1 MKKMT
6 TTMMTTDNPWL
17 YQGKEWQLPEEFNPD
32 VVYGFV
38 YLITN
43 KMDQKKYVG
52 KKFFWSQKT
61 LPITKKRKRR
71 KRLKVESDWRTY
83 WGSNKYLV
91 EDVKNHGP
99 ENFTREI
106 LHLCK
111 TKGEC
116 AYYEAKEQFD
126 REVLLTEE
134 YYNGIIS
141 CKIGGQTVKNLIK

>member
-1 MKKMT
+1 MK
-6 TTMMTTDNPWL
+6 WL
-17 YQGKEWQLPEEFNPD
+17 YQGKEWQLPEDFNPD

-141 CKIGGQTVKNLIK
+141 CKIGGRTVKNLIK